1 MMPSNTAAIPR
12 ISVTMVSF
20 ATDGAGADKFKVE
33 QNRYTPSQKP
43 IPPKIDTT
51 LALTPKSM
59 TVWYDDSESSSS
71 SSEDEE
77 SEEDNEH
84 EGDDDT
90 RQQQVLRRRR
100 EQQQEP
106 YRAMH
111 LTTPPPTLAA
121 IPGLDR
127 HSPRYPHSS
136 RNQSPLSPKVMIND
150 NITVPSNAPVP
161 RSPFSPLRHSFTAFT
176 SFPSVDDEKEKHQE
190 EEEEEESPASGNIA
204 GSSPSSSVLP
214 EDKKGLDKGRFEGLL
229 RSSRERRAGMNMR
242 IQTTGLSSPPPPQ
255 QRVTSPVHVTPVA
268 SSARKT
274 MDLRK
279 EITLK
284 AHVAKHGTLY
294 FFIHVSLVRR
304 IDFVRL
310 VCS

>member
-1 MMPSNTAAIPR
+1 MPSNTAAIPR

-20 ATDGAGADKFKVE
+20 ATDGAGADKLKVE
-33 QNRYTPSQKP
+33 QDRFITPSHKP
-43 IPPKIDTT
+43 IPPKIDTS

-84 EGDDDT
+84 EGDDKKNT

-100 EQQQEP
+100 REQQEP

-111 LTTPPPTLAA
+111 LTPPPALSAV
-121 IPGLDR
+121 PGFDR
-127 HSPRYPHSS
+127 RSPRLPHSS

-150 NITVPSNAPVP
+150 NVTVPSNAPVP
-161 RSPFSPLRHSFTAFT
+161 RSPFSPLRHSFTAF
-176 SFPSVDDEKEKHQE
+176 PSVDDFNDEQE
-190 EEEEEESPASGNIA
+190 THPEEEEEESPASGNVTGI
-204 GSSPSSSVLP
+204 SPSSSTLP
-214 EDKKGLDKGRFEGLL
+214 EDKKGLDKNRFEGLL

-242 IQTTGLSSPPPPQ
+242 IQTTGLSSPPPQQ

-284 AHVAKHGTLY
+284 AHAAKHGTFAFL
-294 FFIHVSLVRR
+294 IHLFLVRR
-304 IDFVRL
+304 IYFV
-310 VCS
+310 